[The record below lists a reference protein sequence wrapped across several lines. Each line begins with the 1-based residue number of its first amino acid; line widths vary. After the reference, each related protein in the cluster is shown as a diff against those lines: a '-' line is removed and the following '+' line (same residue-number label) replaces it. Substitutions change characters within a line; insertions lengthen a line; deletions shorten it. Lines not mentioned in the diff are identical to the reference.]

1 VGNGEEN
8 LELTVKYKD
17 MEVKFTGKPDDVV
30 RSFLGF
36 VGKVLPAYELASSL
50 SLTVDIG
57 RLLESI
63 RGLIAFAPEGP
74 IVTAPKEKL
83 RGERETIILHLIK
96 AYTGYQIGRLE
107 KDSLTTAE
115 VTSLT
120 GAKPGTIGARL
131 SELSNLGWV
140 ERVGRGEYR
149 ITTLGVKV
157 FLDEIVPKLK
167 LEGGL

>member
-1 VGNGEEN
+1 VGNEEAN
-8 LELTVKYKD
+8 LELTVRYKD
-17 MEVKFTGKPDDVV
+17 MEVKFTGNPDNVV

-36 VGKVLPAYELASSL
+36 MGKVLPTYELAL
-50 SLTVDIG
+50 DLTLAVDIG

-63 RGLIAFAPEGP
+63 KGLIAFTPEGP
-74 IVTAPKEKL
+74 IVTVQKEKL
-83 RGERETIILHLIK
+83 SGERETIILHLIK
-96 AYTGYQIGRLE
+96 AYTGHQIGRLE

-115 VTSLT
+115 IMSLT
-120 GAKPGTIGARL
+120 GGKSGTIGARL

-149 ITTLGVKV
+149 ITTMGVKA
-157 FLDEIVPKLK
+157 FLDEIAPKLK